1 MSAPDRATA
10 GRLAGSYFD
19 ALYAR
24 EHDPWSF
31 ESSPYERAKYEHT
44 LAALGEGRRYERAL
58 EAGCSIGVL
67 TELLAERC
75 DELLA
80 VDVSPLA
87 VGRARERLAHLPHVH
102 VETRALPEE
111 LPAGPFDLIL
121 CSEVLYYWDAA
132 LLESATPRLAGALA
146 AGGSLL
152 AVHWRPATRDY
163 PLLGDEVHD
172 LLERRLG
179 HLDHAVSHTGE
190 RYRLD
195 RWDRPA

>member
-1 MSAPDRATA
+1 MSAAERATA

-44 LAALGEGRRYERAL
+44 LAAMGEGRRFGRAL

-67 TELLAERC
+67 TELLADRC
-75 DELLA
+75 NELLA

-87 VGRARERLAHLPHVH
+87 VGRARERLAHLPHVR

-111 LPAGPFDLIL
+111 LPGGPFDLIL
-121 CSEVLYYWDAA
+121 CSEVLYYWDAE
-132 LLESATPRLAGALA
+132 LLESAAPRLAGALA
-146 AGGSLL
+146 AGGSLV

-179 HLDHAVSHTGE
+179 HLEHTVSYTGD